1 MSLGA
6 DTFKRNSKM
15 TQKRAKSRVLAAACV
30 LAAALSGK
38 SPANEANDA
47 LLAADRAVVAQAV
60 ETVENEA
67 RRLAAGEVQTP
78 SESKG
83 MDFVGVRLTV
93 AVSMSLEKDYR
104 ERLRREADLARL
116 RLAVRGLPVSE
127 GFEKAAYFGAP
138 AEDRNRQK
146 AEIVR
151 AAARL
156 HEAFG
161 AVDVDPAFFRENGIA
176 SVPVFVLEDG
186 AGVLARVQGAVTTNY
201 ALETLYREFDD
212 PSSAISKAAGK
223 VRASEAQKAIHAM
236 GCALQRDAWFEPSFM
251 GKACD

>member
-6 DTFKRNSKM
+6 DIFKRNSKM

-30 LAAALSGK
+30 LAAVLSGK

-104 ERLRREADLARL
+104 ERLRREADLASL

-127 GFEKAAYFGAP
+127 GFEKARISGLRLRTGIGKKLRLFALLRVCMKRSGQWTLIPRFSEKTALLRCRSLFLKTAP
-138 AEDRNRQK
+138 GFW
-146 AEIVR
+146 R
-151 AAARL
+151 ACKEL
-156 HEAFG
+156 
-161 AVDVDPAFFRENGIA
+161 
-176 SVPVFVLEDG
+176 
-186 AGVLARVQGAVTTNY
+186 
-201 ALETLYREFDD
+201 
-212 PSSAISKAAGK
+212 
-223 VRASEAQKAIHAM
+223 
-236 GCALQRDAWFEPSFM
+236 
-251 GKACD
+251 

>member
-1 MSLGA
+1 M
-6 DTFKRNSKM
+6 
-15 TQKRAKSRVLAAACV
+15 LAAACV

-47 LLAADRAVVAQAV
+47 LLAADRAVVAQAI
-60 ETVENEA
+60 ETVEKEA
-67 RRLAAGEVQTP
+67 RRLSAGEVQTP
-78 SESKG
+78 FEFKG

-138 AEDRNRQK
+138 VEDRNRQK

-151 AAARL
+151 SAARL

-161 AVDVDPAFFRENGIA
+161 QWTLIPRFSEKTALLRCRSLSLKTAPGFW
-176 SVPVFVLEDG
+176 
-186 AGVLARVQGAVTTNY
+186 RVC
-201 ALETLYREFDD
+201 
-212 PSSAISKAAGK
+212 K
-223 VRASEAQKAIHAM
+223 
-236 GCALQRDAWFEPSFM
+236 EP
-251 GKACD
+251 

>member
-1 MSLGA
+1 M
-6 DTFKRNSKM
+6 
-15 TQKRAKSRVLAAACV
+15 LAAACV

-38 SPANEANDA
+38 APANEANDA

-236 GCALQRDAWFEPSFM
+236 GCALQRDAWSEPSFM

>member
-1 MSLGA
+1 M
-6 DTFKRNSKM
+6 
-15 TQKRAKSRVLAAACV
+15 LAAACV
-30 LAAALSGK
+30 LAAVLSGK

-47 LLAADRAVVAQAV
+47 LLAADRAVVAQAI

-67 RRLAAGEVQTP
+67 RRLAASEVQTP
-78 SESKG
+78 SEFKG

-138 AEDRNRQK
+138 VEDRNRQK

-156 HEAFG
+156 HEAFR
-161 AVDVDPAFFRENGIA
+161 AVDVDPAFFRESRRKRSQQAERSRQHWLRRYSI
-176 SVPVFVLEDG
+176 
-186 AGVLARVQGAVTTNY
+186 
-201 ALETLYREFDD
+201 
-212 PSSAISKAAGK
+212 
-223 VRASEAQKAIHAM
+223 
-236 GCALQRDAWFEPSFM
+236 QRQD
-251 GKACD
+251 

>member
-30 LAAALSGK
+30 LAAVLSGK

-78 SESKG
+78 SEFKG

-116 RLAVRGLPVSE
+116 RVAVRGLPVAD
-127 GFEKAAYFGAP
+127 GFEKAAYFGAT
-138 AEDRNRQK
+138 AEDALLRGCMKRSGQWTLIPRFSEK
-146 AEIVR
+146 TALLR
-151 AAARL
+151 CRSLSLKTAPG
-156 HEAFG
+156 FW
-161 AVDVDPAFFRENGIA
+161 
-176 SVPVFVLEDG
+176 
-186 AGVLARVQGAVTTNY
+186 RVC
-201 ALETLYREFDD
+201 
-212 PSSAISKAAGK
+212 K
-223 VRASEAQKAIHAM
+223 
-236 GCALQRDAWFEPSFM
+236 EP
-251 GKACD
+251 

>member
-38 SPANEANDA
+38 APANEANDA

-78 SESKG
+78 SEFKG

-151 AAARL
+151 SAARL
-156 HEAFG
+156 HWTLIPRFSEK
-161 AVDVDPAFFRENGIA
+161 
-176 SVPVFVLEDG
+176 
-186 AGVLARVQGAVTTNY
+186 T
-201 ALETLYREFDD
+201 ALLRCRSLFLKTAPGFW
-212 PSSAISKAAGK
+212 
-223 VRASEAQKAIHAM
+223 RACK
-236 GCALQRDAWFEPSFM
+236 EP
-251 GKACD
+251 